1 MSIYGDLISKDSTAL
16 IIANGAS
23 CSQELLKEELSKAH
37 VVVVLDSAMQR
48 VAQMGIKVDVL
59 LGDFD
64 RDFQSEHY
72 LKQYPNLEIVRALD
86 QNFTDLEK
94 AFDFLKDKGF
104 EKIRVIWATGKRAD
118 HTINNIANIVRYKKQ
133 LRITLLDD
141 YTTIFVLDKHFE
153 KYYQKNTILSL
164 IPITQV
170 SGIYSENL
178 VYPLDNTTL
187 ILGYYNGTSNAVQQ
201 DGLVRISHEKGDL
214 ILMESYE

>member
-1 MSIYGDLISKDSTAL
+1 MSKYCDLTPKESTAL

-23 CSQELLKEELSKAH
+23 CSQELLKQELSKAH
-37 VVVVLDSAMQR
+37 LVVVLDSAMQR
-48 VAQMGIKVDVL
+48 VAQMGIKADVL

-72 LKQYPNLEIVRALD
+72 LKQYPNLEIVKALD

-94 AFDFLKDKGF
+94 AFDYLKDKGF

-118 HTINNIANIVRYKKQ
+118 HTINNIANIARYKKHLQ
-133 LRITLLDD
+133 ITLLDD
-141 YTTIFVLDKHFE
+141 YSTIFVLEKHFE

-170 SGIYSENL
+170 SGIYSRNL
-178 VYPLDNTTL
+178 QYPLNNNTL
-187 ILGYYNGTSNAVQQ
+187 ILGYQNGTSNAVLK
-201 DGLVRISHEKGDL
+201 DGMVKITHENGDL